1 MEEKPLKNVLRTLI
15 LALMILSL
23 LILVPSGVIVAEA
36 EIIEI
41 PLDAA
46 VKDLIEPQQDGYLS
60 DWEYEDP
67 SISVRMEKGR
77 IYDTTYVAAY
87 VKIANASQIR
97 TAMAGRYSDDS
108 KEFGRT
114 LAQRNKAVL
123 AINGDYFIGHNNVGF
138 VARQG
143 RVFRTKCD
151 NPEEKSKTR
160 LDVLIIDDQGDLHIL
175 PQATNADIEA
185 FEGNIVNGFSFG
197 PGLVINGVRQ
207 GNYVNQNNGSDV
219 KAMRMCIA
227 QTGPL
232 EYLCIASEGPE
243 DPGSVG
249 MDLEQFTDLV
259 VSFEGVQN
267 AYNLDGGISS
277 TMSFKQGG
285 KYVRVNSPDNPKSR
299 QLKDI
304 LFFASAYIP

>member
-1 MEEKPLKNVLRTLI
+1 MEDKPLKNVLRALI
-15 LALMILSL
+15 LARMILSL

-41 PLDAA
+41 PLDAKA
-46 VKDLIEPQQDGYLS
+46 GDLIDPRPEGYLS

-77 IYDTTYVAAY
+77 IYDTNYVVAY

-97 TAMAGRYSDDS
+97 SAMAGRYNDDS
-108 KEFGRT
+108 KELGRT

-143 RVFRTKCD
+143 KVYRTKCD

-175 PQATNADIEA
+175 PQATNADIES
-185 FEGNIVNGFSFG
+185 FQGNIVNGFSFG
-197 PGLVINGVRQ
+197 PGLVIDGVRQ

-259 VSFEGVQN
+259 ASFEGVQN

-277 TMSFKQGG
+277 TMSFKRGG

-304 LFFASAYIP
+304 LFFSSACIP

>member
-1 MEEKPLKNVLRTLI
+1 MEDTPVKNVLCAL
-15 LALMILSL
+15 LVALMLLSML
-23 LILVPSGVIVAEA
+23 SLVPSGVIVAEA
-36 EIIEI
+36 EIIEL
-41 PLDAA
+41 PLEAKA
-46 VKDLIEPQQDGYLS
+46 SDLIEPYADSYLS

-67 SISVRMEKGR
+67 SISVRIEKGR
-77 IYDTTYVAAY
+77 IYDTTYVVAY
-87 VKIANASQIR
+87 VKIANATQIR
-97 TAMAGRYSDDS
+97 TAMSGRYSDDS

-114 LAQRNKAVL
+114 LAQRSKAVL
-123 AINGDYFIGHNNVGF
+123 AINGDYFIGHNNVGY

-143 RVFRTKCD
+143 KVYRTKCD
-151 NPEEKSKTR
+151 NLEEKSKTR

-175 PQATNADIEA
+175 PQATNADIAA
-185 FEGNIVNGFSFG
+185 FEGTIINGFSFG
-197 PGLVINGVRQ
+197 PGLVIDGVRQ

-243 DPGSVG
+243 DPDSVG

-259 VSFEGVQN
+259 ASFEGVQN
-267 AYNLDGGISS
+267 AYNMDGGISS
-277 TMSFKQGG
+277 TMSFKQNG

-304 LFFASAYIP
+304 LFFASAYLP

>member
-1 MEEKPLKNVLRTLI
+1 MKNGLRVLL
-15 LALMILSL
+15 LVLMILSM

-41 PLDAA
+41 PLDAKE
-46 VKDLIEPQQDGYLS
+46 KDYLDPQQDGYLS
-60 DWEYEDP
+60 AWEYQDP
-67 SISVRMEKGR
+67 SISVRIEKGR
-77 IYDTTYVAAY
+77 IYDTTYLVAY

-97 TAMAGRYSDDS
+97 SAMAGRYNDDG
-108 KEFGRT
+108 KEFGTT
-114 LAQRNKAVL
+114 LAKRNKAVL
-123 AINGDYFIGHNNVGF
+123 AINGDYFIGHNNVGY

-143 RVFRTKCD
+143 KVYRTKCD

-175 PQATNADIEA
+175 PQATNADIAA
-185 FEGNIVNGFSFG
+185 FQGNIVNGFSFG

-207 GNYVNQNNGSDV
+207 SGYVNQNNGSDV

-277 TMSFKQGG
+277 TMSFKRGG